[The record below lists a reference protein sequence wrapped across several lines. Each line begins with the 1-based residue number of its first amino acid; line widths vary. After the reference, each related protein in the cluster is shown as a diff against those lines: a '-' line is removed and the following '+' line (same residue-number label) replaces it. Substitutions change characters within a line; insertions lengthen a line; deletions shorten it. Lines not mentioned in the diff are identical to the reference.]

1 MVNLL
6 VGLFRAAIFVVAL
19 PYYFNEVYGETIEEL
34 RVRAERWD
42 AEDQSE
48 AQYQLAI
55 LLEKGEGI
63 KRDMSEAL
71 SLLKSAA
78 EADHKNAKNK
88 LDLLIK
94 EIKTK
99 ALEGDPESE
108 YLLGSHLFYGEESE
122 TKEGFQWLLKAAER
136 GHSGAQY
143 KVGLILLGEYTNVIP
158 INILKGEEWLQKSAE
173 SKNIEAMKYLFQ
185 EYIQGI
191 QGISFIPRNYKK
203 AYLLA
208 QERLK
213 LKDPAAAMSLGAMYF
228 NGIGVKPDPEKAL
241 KYWNMAAD
249 MGYERAKFFLA
260 QQCNPNLW
268 ENFDTMG
275 KKQEFLGAD
284 GWEDF
289 RFNATWWMES
299 FDSFVVTGIRNPEKA
314 VRLLKEIVKNHD
326 EYGYPNDK
334 YENALGN
341 AYFLGEGV
349 EQDFQEAIKWWE
361 KAAIKRPGK
370 TTGNTDAL
378 YHLGMAYKN
387 GHGVNRDMEKAIQYF
402 EMSAKFNHNAERELL
417 AIYYQ
422 QTKSPKDFFAKAKSV
437 EIWDEIIWEFLGQ
450 KSSKFT
456 EAKKEGYKLVEVFNY
471 LAETNKSI
479 EDVSKSVDLVE
490 EITDKEFSLAF
501 DELQKKEAADK
512 ISKTTTTTKQAL
524 LIANS
529 NYLKFGGLANT
540 GPDAQKL
547 GKVLEAFGFEITI
560 VQNASREEML
570 DALKNF
576 ENKVRGTEAIAFFHY
591 GGHGVQVD
599 GKNYLIPADAE
610 IPDERRVATRAVD
623 LDEVIAS
630 IEMAKP
636 KASVLVVDA
645 CRHNPLPASPTRA
658 ATRGLAVVGRKPK
671 NSVIIFAAEAGNEA
685 LDGLFTPIFAKNL
698 QQYSDKSLNQIMQ
711 KVRAEV
717 FEKSNGSQTPGEYNQ
732 LFDELFFNS
741 MPET

>member
-1 MVNLL
+1 MVNLFIIF
-6 VGLFRAAIFVVAL
+6 FRTAIIAVAL
-19 PYYFNEVYGETIEEL
+19 PYYLNTGYGDTIEHL
-34 RVRAERWD
+34 RIKSYEGD
-42 AEDQSE
+42 CE
-48 AQYQLAI
+48 ARYQLAI

-71 SLLKSAA
+71 SLLKEAA
-78 EADHKNAKNK
+78 DEEDHKNAKSK
-88 LDLLIK
+88 LYSLLNELK
-94 EIKTK
+94 SK
-99 ALEGDPESE
+99 ASGGDSESQ
-108 YLLGSHLFYGEESE
+108 YLLGNHLFYGEESE

-143 KVGLILLGEYTNVIP
+143 DVGLILLGEYTNEACVQSYFNGSGRTKHLNWNNIKQLHAEHVIP
-158 INILKGEEWLQKSAE
+158 TNTLKGHEWLQKSAE

-185 EYIQGI
+185 AYIQGRNY
-191 QGISFIPRNYKK
+191 IPRNYEK
-203 AYLLA
+203 AYKLA

-228 NGIGVKPDPEKAL
+228 KGVGVKPNSEKAL
-241 KYWNMAAD
+241 EYWNMASN
-249 MGYERAKFFLA
+249 MGLEGAKFFLA
-260 QQCNPNLW
+260 QQYNPNIW
-268 ENFDTMG
+268 ENLDYMG
-275 KKQEFLGAD
+275 KKTEFTGAD

-289 RFNATWWMES
+289 EYEGPMWFLEDGAK
-299 FDSFVVTGIRNPEKA
+299 VVVNGIRKPDEA
-314 VRLLKEIVKNHD
+314 VKLLQEIVKNHD
-326 EYGYPNDK
+326 EYGYPNDE

-341 AYFLGEGV
+341 AYFIGEGV
-349 EQDFQEAIKWWE
+349 EQDYQEAIKWWE
-361 KAAIKRPGK
+361 KAAIKRPGNLI
-370 TTGNTDAL
+370 GNTDAL

-402 EMSAKFNHNAERELL
+402 EMSAKFHQKNSQRELL
-417 AIYYQ
+417 VIYDQ
-422 QTKSPKDFFAKAKSV
+422 QIKSPKDFLAKAKSV

-450 KSSKFT
+450 KSSKFNKVK
-456 EAKKEGYKLVEVFNY
+456 EEGYSLDQVFEF
-471 LAETNKSI
+471 LAEKNWTIDDIIKP
-479 EDVSKSVDLVE
+479 V
-490 EITDKEFSLAF
+490 A
-501 DELQKKEAADK
+501 
-512 ISKTTTTTKQAL
+512 KQAL

-547 GKVLEAFGFEITI
+547 AKVLEAFGFETTI
-560 VQNASREEML
+560 VENASREEML
-570 DALKNF
+570 DALKSF

-732 LFDELFFNS
+732 LFDELFFES